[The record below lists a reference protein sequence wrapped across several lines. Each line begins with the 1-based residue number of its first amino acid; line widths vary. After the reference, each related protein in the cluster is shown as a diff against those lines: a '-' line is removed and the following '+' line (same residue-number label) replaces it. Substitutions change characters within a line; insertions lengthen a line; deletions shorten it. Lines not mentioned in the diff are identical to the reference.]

1 MEANGGWHYLVND
14 PLFLPYRKCTKNRRL
29 LSGVCKPRLQTIGRR
44 GIEGGIAQSTDA
56 HLHTHYSSGEIGG
69 HFDRI
74 GGGGS
79 LTPLSL

>member
-1 MEANGGWHYLVND
+1 MTPFFCHTVNVPRTVVCIVVLATAANDG
-14 PLFLPYRKCTKNRRL
+14 C
-29 LSGVCKPRLQTIGRR
+29 R

-74 GGGGS
+74 EGGV
-79 LTPLSL
+79 P